1 MVRELI
7 NVEAV
12 DRSFGAVDVLQ
23 DINLK
28 VNDGD
33 RIGIV
38 GHNGAGKTTL
48 LNTISE
54 QKQDTGDVEFAPGI
68 RLAYL
73 TQIRDLESDSTIE
86 EELGRKGRQFQE
98 LEDEIAAIEAQM
110 VDPSFYE
117 GDWEPVMERYTELQQ
132 TLAASG
138 GGNVAGIAKGI
149 LERLGLDQ
157 HPMDMPVKKLSGGE
171 QAKLALARQL
181 VGLNGIDVI
190 FLDEPTNHLDIHT
203 TEWLETFLTEFKGA
217 QLIVSHDR
225 YFLDQVCNR
234 IVEIDNL
241 RAWPWKGNYSQFL
254 VQKEASE
261 AALGDLIANTE
272 KKIASTMGAMQQ
284 MKRANKYDK
293 SISAKHKMIE
303 RLQQELKALKARM
316 PKKRKPLILSL
327 EAVDKASM
335 DVLSVEDA
343 TKTFDGLERK
353 ILDNQSLEVRKG
365 DRIGIVGGNGQGKT
379 TLLKL
384 INGDEQLTSGKMDLA
399 PGCEIGYFHQ
409 DHATLDFNLNPVE
422 QIQKL
427 RPDFQYGDIRAAL
440 GRFQFSNEQVSTKL
454 SQLSGGERA
463 RVALLKL
470 LLEENNLLLMDEPTN
485 HLDMDSKATLDFNLN
500 PVEQIQKLRPDFQ
513 YGDIRAALGRFQFSN
528 EQVSTKLSQ
537 LSGGER
543 ARVALL
549 KLLLE
554 ENNLLLMDEPTNHLD
569 MDSKATL
576 EEALINY
583 TGSLI
588 TVSHDRWFLDQ
599 VVNRIWEL
607 QDGVVTVYYGNYT
620 DYVRAKKG
628 LPPLAEGE
636 ISDV

>member
-7 NVEAV
+7 TVEGV
-12 DRSFGAVDVLQ
+12 DRSFGPVDVLK
-23 DINLK
+23 DINMI

-54 QKQDTGDVEFAPGI
+54 QKQDVGDIDFAPGI

-73 TQIRDLESDSTIE
+73 TQIRDIDSNSTIE

-98 LEDEIAAIEAQM
+98 LEEEIAAIEAQM
-110 VDPSFYE
+110 IDPAFYD
-117 GDWEPVMERYTELQQ
+117 GDWEPIIERYSELQQ
-132 TLAASG
+132 MLASSG

-149 LERLGLDQ
+149 LEELGLDK
-157 HPMDMPVKKLSGGE
+157 HPMDMTVSSMSGGE
-171 QAKLALARQL
+171 KAKLALARQL
-181 VGLNGIDVI
+181 VGLAGVDVM
-190 FLDEPTNHLDIHT
+190 FLDEPTNHLDIQT
-203 TEWLETFLTEFKGA
+203 TEWLEAFLKDFQGA

-225 YFLDQVCNR
+225 YFLDQVCTR
-234 IVEIDNL
+234 IVEVDNL

-254 VQKEASE
+254 RQKVATE
-261 AALGDLIANTE
+261 AALGDMIHTVE
-272 KKIASTMGAMQQ
+272 KKIAATTGALKQ

-293 SISAKHKMIE
+293 SISAKQKMIE
-303 RLQQELKALKARM
+303 RMQQELKALKARV

-327 EAVDKASM
+327 EAIDKASM
-335 DVLSVEDA
+335 DVLQLDGA
-343 TKTFDGLERK
+343 TKKYDGLERP
-353 ILDNQSLEVRKG
+353 ILDNQDLEVRKG

-384 INGDEQLTSGKMDLA
+384 INGDEALTSGKRDLA

-440 GRFQFSNEQVSTKL
+440 GRFQFSSDQVTTKL

-485 HLDMDSKATLDFNLN
+485 HLDMDSKD
-500 PVEQIQKLRPDFQ
+500 
-513 YGDIRAALGRFQFSN
+513 
-528 EQVSTKLSQ
+528 
-537 LSGGER
+537 
-543 ARVALL
+543 
-549 KLLLE
+549 
-554 ENNLLLMDEPTNHLD
+554 
-569 MDSKATL
+569 TL
-576 EEALINY
+576 EEALKGY
-583 TGSLI
+583 EGSLI

-620 DYVRAKKG
+620 DYIRAKKG

-636 ISDV
+636 VSDI

>member
-1 MVRELI
+1 MARELI

-12 DRSFGAVDVLQ
+12 DRSFGAVDVLR
-23 DINLK
+23 DINIK

-54 QKQDTGDVEFAPGI
+54 QKQDTGDIEFAPGI

-98 LEDEIAAIEAQM
+98 LEEEIAAIESQM
-110 VDPSFYE
+110 VDPAFYE
-117 GDWEPVMERYTELQQ
+117 GDWEPVMEHYAELQQ
-132 TLAASG
+132 TLASSG

-149 LERLGLDQ
+149 LERLGLDK
-157 HPMDMPVKKLSGGE
+157 HPMEMAVNKLSGGE

-181 VGLNGIDVI
+181 VGLNGIDVM

-254 VQKEASE
+254 VQKTASE
-261 AALGDLIANTE
+261 KSLGEAIANIE
-272 KKIASTMGAMQQ
+272 KKIQSTMGAMAQ

-303 RLQQELKALKARM
+303 RMQQELKALRARV

-327 EAVDKASM
+327 EATDKASM
-335 DVLSVEDA
+335 DVLSVEGG
-343 TKTFDGLERK
+343 TKSFEGLDRK
-353 ILDNQSLEVRKG
+353 ILDNQFLEVRKG

-384 INGDEQLTSGKMDLA
+384 INGDEKLTSGTMDLA

-409 DHATLDFNLNPVE
+409 DHATLDFDLNPIE

-440 GRFQFSNEQVSTKL
+440 GRFQFSSEQVSTKL

-485 HLDMDSKATLDFNLN
+485 HLDMDSKD
-500 PVEQIQKLRPDFQ
+500 
-513 YGDIRAALGRFQFSN
+513 
-528 EQVSTKLSQ
+528 
-537 LSGGER
+537 
-543 ARVALL
+543 
-549 KLLLE
+549 
-554 ENNLLLMDEPTNHLD
+554 
-569 MDSKATL
+569 TL
-576 EEALINY
+576 EEALVGY

-636 ISDV
+636 VSEV

>member
-1 MVRELI
+1 MARELI

-12 DRSFGAVDVLQ
+12 DRSFGAVDVLR

-54 QKQDTGDVEFAPGI
+54 QKQDTGEVEFAPGI

-73 TQIRDLESDSTIE
+73 TQIRDLESNSTIE

-98 LEDEIAAIEAQM
+98 LEEEIAAIEAQM

-132 TLAASG
+132 TLASSG

-157 HPMDMPVKKLSGGE
+157 HPMDMPVKSLSGGE

-203 TEWLETFLTEFKGA
+203 TEWLETFLNEFKGA

-261 AALGDLIANTE
+261 SALNDAIANTE

-303 RLQQELKALKARM
+303 RLQQELKALKARV

-335 DVLSVEDA
+335 DVLNIEDA
-343 TKTFDGLERK
+343 TKSFDGLERK
-353 ILDNQSLEVRKG
+353 ILNNQSLEVRKG

-384 INGDEQLTSGKMDLA
+384 INGDEKLTSGTMDLA

-440 GRFQFSNEQVSTKL
+440 GRFQFSNEQVATKL

-485 HLDMDSKATLDFNLN
+485 HLDM
-500 PVEQIQKLRPDFQ
+500 E
-513 YGDIRAALGRFQFSN
+513 
-528 EQVSTKLSQ
+528 
-537 LSGGER
+537 
-543 ARVALL
+543 
-549 KLLLE
+549 
-554 ENNLLLMDEPTNHLD
+554 
-569 MDSKATL
+569 SKATL
-576 EEALINY
+576 EEALVNY

-636 ISDV
+636 ISEV

>member
-12 DRSFGAVDVLQ
+12 DRSFGAVDVLR

-98 LEDEIAAIEAQM
+98 LEEEIAAIEAQM

-132 TLAASG
+132 TLASSG

-149 LERLGLDQ
+149 LERLGLDK
-157 HPMDMPVKKLSGGE
+157 HPMDMAVNKLSGGE

-181 VGLNGIDVI
+181 VGLSGIDVM

-261 AALGDLIANTE
+261 KSLGEAIANIE
-272 KKIASTMGAMQQ
+272 KKIQSTMGAMQQ

-485 HLDMDSKATLDFNLN
+485 HLDMDSKATL
-500 PVEQIQKLRPDFQ
+500 
-513 YGDIRAALGRFQFSN
+513 
-528 EQVSTKLSQ
+528 
-537 LSGGER
+537 
-543 ARVALL
+543 
-549 KLLLE
+549 
-554 ENNLLLMDEPTNHLD
+554 
-569 MDSKATL
+569 

>member
-1 MVRELI
+1 VVRELI

-73 TQIRDLESDSTIE
+73 TQIRDLESNSTIE

-157 HPMDMPVKKLSGGE
+157 HPMDMPVKNLSGGE

-485 HLDMDSKATLDFNLN
+485 HLDMDSKATL
-500 PVEQIQKLRPDFQ
+500 
-513 YGDIRAALGRFQFSN
+513 
-528 EQVSTKLSQ
+528 
-537 LSGGER
+537 
-543 ARVALL
+543 
-549 KLLLE
+549 
-554 ENNLLLMDEPTNHLD
+554 
-569 MDSKATL
+569 

-628 LPPLAEGE
+628 LPPLADGE
-636 ISDV
+636 VSEV

>member
-98 LEDEIAAIEAQM
+98 LEDEIAVIEAQM

-254 VQKEASE
+254 VQKTASE

-284 MKRANKYDK
+284 MKRA
-293 SISAKHKMIE
+293 
-303 RLQQELKALKARM
+303 
-316 PKKRKPLILSL
+316 
-327 EAVDKASM
+327 
-335 DVLSVEDA
+335 
-343 TKTFDGLERK
+343 
-353 ILDNQSLEVRKG
+353 
-365 DRIGIVGGNGQGKT
+365 
-379 TLLKL
+379 
-384 INGDEQLTSGKMDLA
+384 
-399 PGCEIGYFHQ
+399 
-409 DHATLDFNLNPVE
+409 
-422 QIQKL
+422 
-427 RPDFQYGDIRAAL
+427 
-440 GRFQFSNEQVSTKL
+440 
-454 SQLSGGERA
+454 
-463 RVALLKL
+463 
-470 LLEENNLLLMDEPTN
+470 
-485 HLDMDSKATLDFNLN
+485 
-500 PVEQIQKLRPDFQ
+500 
-513 YGDIRAALGRFQFSN
+513 
-528 EQVSTKLSQ
+528 
-537 LSGGER
+537 
-543 ARVALL
+543 
-549 KLLLE
+549 
-554 ENNLLLMDEPTNHLD
+554 
-569 MDSKATL
+569 
-576 EEALINY
+576 
-583 TGSLI
+583 
-588 TVSHDRWFLDQ
+588 
-599 VVNRIWEL
+599 
-607 QDGVVTVYYGNYT
+607 
-620 DYVRAKKG
+620 
-628 LPPLAEGE
+628 
-636 ISDV
+636 

>member
-1 MVRELI
+1 MARELI

-12 DRSFGAVDVLQ
+12 DRSFGAVDVLR
-23 DINLK
+23 DINIK

-98 LEDEIAAIEAQM
+98 LEEEIAAIEAQM

-132 TLAASG
+132 TLASSG

-149 LERLGLDQ
+149 LERLGLDK
-157 HPMDMPVKKLSGGE
+157 HPMHMAVNKLSGGE

-261 AALGDLIANTE
+261 KSLGEAIANIE
-272 KKIASTMGAMQQ
+272 KKIQSTMGAMQQ

-303 RLQQELKALKARM
+303 RMQQELKALKARV

-327 EAVDKASM
+327 EATDKASM
-335 DVLSVEDA
+335 DVLNIEGG
-343 TKTFDGLERK
+343 TKAFEGLDRK
-353 ILDNQSLEVRKG
+353 NLDNQYLEVRKG

-384 INGDEQLTSGKMDLA
+384 INGDEKLTDGEMDLA
-399 PGCEIGYFHQ
+399 PGCVIGYFHQ

-440 GRFQFSNEQVSTKL
+440 GRFQFSSEQVATKL

-485 HLDMDSKATLDFNLN
+485 HLDM
-500 PVEQIQKLRPDFQ
+500 E
-513 YGDIRAALGRFQFSN
+513 
-528 EQVSTKLSQ
+528 
-537 LSGGER
+537 
-543 ARVALL
+543 
-549 KLLLE
+549 
-554 ENNLLLMDEPTNHLD
+554 
-569 MDSKATL
+569 SKATL
-576 EEALINY
+576 EEALVDY
-583 TGSLI
+583 EGSLI

-628 LPPLAEGE
+628 LPPLADGE
-636 ISDV
+636 VSEV